1 VIIKSR
7 TVYLLTVAI
16 VTGTRPEIIKMYP
29 IIRQFDS
36 RSIDYK
42 YIHTG
47 QHYDYNLFLKFIQEF
62 GIRKP
67 DISIA
72 ADISNPVKQVVGIME
87 KLGIVIN
94 QIKPSLVLIE
104 GDTNSVLAS
113 ALSAL
118 KSNIPIAHVESGL
131 RSYDWRT
138 VEEHN
143 RRIVDHISDILFSP
157 TDISTKNLK
166 NENVQGEIY
175 TVGNTAID
183 AINLCLTNE
192 KIKNNNNTGNEM
204 PDLSGID
211 QQKDDFI
218 LVTMHRSENVDDMTI
233 LKEILVALSESSQKY
248 IFPMHPHTKKRIQ
261 EYGLFKYI
269 GKGIKIREPVG
280 YLDFLKLLR
289 KCKFVVTDSGGI
301 QEEIT
306 SPRINKRALVLR
318 NYTERPES
326 VNSNHSILC
335 KIDRKTIFEQIQTLE
350 SNSSRVKRSSITS
363 PYGTGLT
370 AVKITNIIE
379 KKFC

>member
-1 VIIKSR
+1 
-7 TVYLLTVAI
+7 
-16 VTGTRPEIIKMYP
+16 MYP

-62 GIRKP
+62 GMRKP

-131 RSYDWRT
+131 RSYDWKT

-233 LKEILVALSESSQKY
+233 LKEILVALSESSQRY
-248 IFPMHPHTKKRIQ
+248 IFPMHPHTMKRIQ
-261 EYGLFKYI
+261 EYGLSKYI

-335 KIDRKTIFEQIQTLE
+335 KIDRKTIFEQIQTLQ
-350 SNSSRVKRSSITS
+350 SNSSRVKRSSLTS
-363 PYGTGLT
+363 PYGTGVT